1 MRSSFFAGS
10 KLTLLN
16 RSVSYERR
24 LEAGALRGGMVGRI
38 ARQSARLDLPPK
50 PGTAPEAGELSP
62 RIRSLSR

>member
-24 LEAGALRGGMVGRI
+24 LEASALRGGMVGRI
-38 ARQSARLDLPPK
+38 ARQSVRLDLPPE
-50 PGTAPEAGELSP
+50 PGTALEAGELSS
-62 RIRSLSR
+62 RIHSLSR